1 MITINQGR
9 RNVRSLQ
16 KDEKDETRY
25 YHVRTYFRFSP
36 VMKKILIIS
45 YYYPPL
51 ADVGALRALAF
62 SRYLPAHGWEPHV
75 LSVKNPDKHGSM
87 PGEGKAPSGVNTYY
101 TRSIMNLSWI
111 TGKANGLLSRILKLI
126 GIRLTRPLVRD
137 LVCIPDEYIG
147 WIPLT
152 VLKGLSLIRKNNID
166 VIYVSCKP
174 FSSAIIGVLLKYIT
188 GKPLVLDFRDPVSP
202 EYTLSKDAYYR
213 KAPSFRAI
221 RWIEEKVLRQADK
234 LLLTAEETREL
245 YHSFFPFIKDRT
257 AVVYNGFFEEH
268 FQGAWEPFDKFTIVY
283 SGNFY
288 SFEMRPDPFFSALQK
303 LITLEPELKDKIEFV
318 YIGSYQPWLRTM
330 IDRYGLHDVVRITG
344 RVSREKSIEYIGKSS
359 LLLLRIVPRM
369 ISTKLFEGLAAGA
382 PFLALIND
390 GEAAKIIQ
398 KYSLSTYYIVQPD
411 NAGEIG
417 KAIKDAHRKW
427 QRGKIVKAKNR
438 RFYDDFNKKKL
449 TADFARTIDSVVND
463 SSKRRQENP
472 TALPQ

>member
-1 MITINQGR
+1 
-9 RNVRSLQ
+9 
-16 KDEKDETRY
+16 
-25 YHVRTYFRFSP
+25 
-36 VMKKILIIS
+36 MKKILIIS

-62 SRYLPAHGWEPHV
+62 SRYLPELGWEPHV

-87 PGEGKAPSGVNTYY
+87 PGNGNAPAGVNTYY
-101 TRSIMNLSWI
+101 TRSIVNLSWI

-137 LVCIPDEYIG
+137 LVCIPDQYIG

-166 VIYVSCKP
+166 VVYVSCKP

-188 GKPLVLDFRDPVSP
+188 GKPLVLDFRDPISP

-213 KAPSFRAI
+213 KVPSFRAI
-221 RWIEEKVLRQADK
+221 RWIEEKVLRQADR
-234 LLLTAEETREL
+234 LLLTTEETREL

-257 AVVYNGFFEEH
+257 AVVYNGFFEEY
-268 FQGAWEPFDKFTIVY
+268 FRDTWEPFDKFTIVY

-288 SFEMRPDPFFSALQK
+288 NFEMPPDPFFSAMRK
-303 LITLEPELKDKIEFV
+303 LIAGEPELRDKIEFV
-318 YIGSYQPWLRTM
+318 YVGSYGAWLQTM
-330 IDRYGLHDVVRITG
+330 IERYGLHDVVRVTG

-359 LLLLRIVPRM
+359 LLLLRIVPGM

-390 GEAAKIIQ
+390 GEVAEIIQ
-398 KYSLSTYYIVQPD
+398 KYSLSTYYNVKPD
-411 NAGEIG
+411 DVVEIG
-417 KAIKDAHRKW
+417 KAIKDAYRKW
-427 QRGKIVKAKNR
+427 QRGEIVKAKNR
-438 RFYDDFNKKKL
+438 RFYRDFNKKKL
-449 TADFARTIDSVVND
+449 TAEFASIINEL
-463 SSKRRQENP
+463 SSDTGCING
-472 TALPQ
+472 TAADQKTTKLEDPNVLAE